1 MVARNSALSRL
12 NVSSQF
18 APVHAVPI
26 SNSSRATHKQCEGA
40 PLPTGYPR
48 RAGSRES
55 LQTLCREHRGA
66 AVVRLFNH
74 SRPCLRWMS

>member
-40 PLPTGYPR
+40 PLPTGYPDVP
-48 RAGSRES
+48 
-55 LQTLCREHRGA
+55 A
-66 AVVRLFNH
+66 AVKAFRRFVESTEARLSSGFSIIH
-74 SRPCLRWMS
+74 GHA